1 LLDFDSLSAI
11 INVKFYFKKGQKMKN
26 TKFLRVAALLMAV
39 IMMMSFCLVS
49 CDDGENAE
57 TTPADTTPAATTPAE
72 TTPAETTPATTTPP
86 ANPDADVSTA
96 AGVAAL
102 LNANLSGMIPTVP
115 DGEQGGE
122 QGGIGNIGD
131 IMGAI
136 DLSAIDVKT
145 IVAELI
151 KSMEGMSL
159 TVDNLSGSL
168 VAGQSLPDKFQL
180 SGNFIYMLGKDSL
193 GGDAKVIGK
202 ITADGVSMIGSA
214 SGMVMPMNTVS
225 FAETYAQIDAAIAS
239 LSASL
244 EAMPKVEIDVDIE
257 AIKTALTVKE
267 DDLIDLGNG
276 VWQLKST
283 YVVNVIKTVLGE
295 LGATEAELGDAQ
307 DVFNLILV
315 TNMTADLS
323 KYAQTGELTVKLDIP
338 QTLTVTVYSSATVY
352 TVDVVAGEVKA
363 SFRAEQTTSG
373 VNFTA
378 KITEGELTLLD
389 ASFNASA
396 TENGMTATF
405 VANVLEISYETD
417 ENGNITNA
425 VTTPYKAE
433 GTFSILNTG
442 ASQSLTVSSEG
453 KSILEM
459 SFTATASAEGM
470 QMTFTFADKQNALD
484 ASITASIGAS
494 TELHI
499 SVNDA
504 GVEAKVDF
512 VMNMAD
518 ANGEIVKSSVT
529 ASGATTLSF
538 NVKVVS
544 VDANGTPK
552 FNIALVTPD
561 GDISFDI
568 STAAV
573 AAPELTADEK
583 SALEFCDNYL
593 ANYATY
599 MAQLAAYDAQV
610 EAAVVAG
617 KTLPMDFALIDKT
630 NPNVVYHYYVFVYSA
645 EEYEVDGF
653 IELAP
658 DTTGYNVITEADL
671 AV

>member
-1 LLDFDSLSAI
+1 
-11 INVKFYFKKGQKMKN
+11 MKN

-72 TTPAETTPATTTPP
+72 TTPADTTNTSGGEL

-122 QGGIGNIGD
+122 QSGVGNIGNIGD

-151 KSMEGMSL
+151 KAMDGMNL

-168 VAGQSLPDKFQL
+168 VAGQSLPEKFQL
-180 SGNFIYMLGKDSL
+180 SNNFIYMLGKDSF
-193 GGDAKVIGK
+193 GDDAKVIGK
-202 ITADGVSMIGSA
+202 ITADGVSMIASA
-214 SGMVMPMNTVS
+214 SGMVMAMTSVS
-225 FAETYAQIDAAIAS
+225 FADIYAQIDAALAS

-307 DVFNLILV
+307 DIFNLILV

-352 TVDVVAGEVKA
+352 TVDVVAGEIKA
-363 SFRAEQTTSG
+363 SL
-373 VNFTA
+373 N
-378 KITEGELTLLD
+378 
-389 ASFNASA
+389 A
-396 TENGMTATF
+396 TEQ
-405 VANVLEISYETD
+405 ET
-417 ENGNITNA
+417 GG
-425 VTTPYKAE
+425 K
-433 GTFSILNTG
+433 
-442 ASQSLTVSSEG
+442 LTVSVTELDKEVLGATITVSDNGSKMTSSGFVNVSEADEAGNVTSHRYETTSDLESTETGMTG
-453 KSILEM
+453 KAVVKCDGAELMKSEYTLSANESGMQFSATIEDKQNNLNA
-459 SFTATASAEGM
+459 SFTASM
-470 QMTFTFADKQNALD
+470 
-484 ASITASIGAS
+484 GAS
-494 TELHI
+494 TELHVL
-499 SVNDA
+499 VNNA
-504 GVEAKVDF
+504 GAETKADF

-518 ANGEIVKSSVT
+518 ANGEIVKANLT
-529 ASGATTLSF
+529 ARGATVVSF
-538 NVKVVS
+538 AVKVVS
-544 VDANGTPK
+544 VDASGAPK
-552 FNIALVTPD
+552 LNIALVTPD

-573 AAPELTADEK
+573 AAPELTDEEK
-583 SALEFCDNYL
+583 ATFELCDIYV

-599 MAQLAAYDAQV
+599 AAQLADYDAKV

>member
-1 LLDFDSLSAI
+1 
-11 INVKFYFKKGQKMKN
+11 MKN
-26 TKFLRVAALLMAV
+26 TKFLRVAALLVAV
-39 IMMMSFCLVS
+39 IMMMSLCLVS

-115 DGEQGGE
+115 DGGEQGGE

-151 KSMEGMSL
+151 KSMDGMNL
-159 TVDNLSGSL
+159 TVDNISGSL
-168 VAGQSLPDKFQL
+168 AEAQSLPDKFQL
-180 SGNFIYMLGKDSL
+180 SNNFVYMIGKDSF

-202 ITADGVSMIGSA
+202 ITADGISMIGSA

-225 FAETYAQIDAAIAS
+225 FAETYAQIDAALAS

-295 LGATEAELGDAQ
+295 LGATETELGDAQ
-307 DVFNLILV
+307 AVFDLILV

-352 TVDVVAGEVKA
+352 TVDVVAGEIKA
-363 SFRAEQTTSG
+363 SLNATTQEAG
-373 VNFTA
+373 G
-378 KITEGELTLLD
+378 K
-389 ASFNASA
+389 
-396 TENGMTATF
+396 
-405 VANVLEISYETD
+405 
-417 ENGNITNA
+417 
-425 VTTPYKAE
+425 
-433 GTFSILNTG
+433 
-442 ASQSLTVSSEG
+442 LTVSVTELDKEVLAATLTVTDNGNKMTFSGFANVSEADEAG
-453 KSILEM
+453 NVTDHRYETTTNVESTETGMTCKMVVKCDGADLMKSEYTL
-459 SFTATASAEGM
+459 SANESGM
-470 QMTFTFADKQNALD
+470 QFNGTFEDKQNNLN
-484 ASITASIGAS
+484 ASFAVIMGAS
-494 TELHI
+494 TELHVL
-499 SVNDA
+499 VNNA
-504 GVEAKVDF
+504 GVETKADF

-518 ANGEIVKSSVT
+518 ANGEIVKMSVT
-529 ASGATTLSF
+529 ASGVTTFSF
-538 NVKVVS
+538 AVKVAS
-544 VDANGTPK
+544 VDASGTPK
-552 FNIALVTPD
+552 FNVALVTPD

-573 AAPELTADEK
+573 AAPELNDAEK
-583 SALEFCDNYL
+583 AALALCDNYL
-593 ANYATY
+593 ANYTTY
-599 MAQLAAYDAQV
+599 MAQLADYDAKV
-610 EAAVVAG
+610 EAAVAAG
-617 KTLPMDFALIDKT
+617 KTLPMDFALVDKT
-630 NPNVVYHYYVFVYSA
+630 NPNVVYHYYVFDNGA
-645 EEYEVDGF
+645 GEYDIEGF
-653 IELAP
+653 VEFAL
-658 DTTGYNVITEADL
+658 DTTLYNVITEADL

>member
-1 LLDFDSLSAI
+1 
-11 INVKFYFKKGQKMKN
+11 MKN

-72 TTPAETTPATTTPP
+72 TTPADTTNTSGGEL

-115 DGEQGGE
+115 EGGEQGGE
-122 QGGIGNIGD
+122 QSGVGNIGNIGD

-136 DLSAIDVKT
+136 DLSAIDAKS
-145 IVAELI
+145 IVTELI
-151 KSMEGMSL
+151 KAMDGMSL
-159 TVDNLSGSL
+159 TVDNISGSL
-168 VAGQSLPDKFQL
+168 AEGQSLPEKFQL
-180 SGNFIYMLGKDSL
+180 SNNFIYMLGKDSF
-193 GGDAKVIGK
+193 GDDAKVIGK
-202 ITADGVSMIGSA
+202 ITADGISMIGSA
-214 SGMVMPMNTVS
+214 SGMVMPMTSVS
-225 FAETYAQIDAAIAS
+225 FADIYAQIDAALAS

-307 DVFNLILV
+307 AVFDLILV

-323 KYAQTGELTVKLDIP
+323 KYAQTGELTIKLDIP

-352 TVDVVAGEVKA
+352 TVDVVAGEFKA
-363 SFRAEQTTSG
+363 SLNATTQEMGGKLTLSVTELTELDDKEVLGATITVSDNGNKMTSSGFVNVSEADEAGNVTSHRYETTSDLES
-373 VNFTA
+373 
-378 KITEGELTLLD
+378 TET
-389 ASFNASA
+389 
-396 TENGMTATF
+396 GMTGKAVVKCDGAELMKSEYTLS
-405 VANVLEISYETD
+405 ANES
-417 ENGNITNA
+417 GMQ
-425 VTTPYKAE
+425 
-433 GTFSILNTG
+433 FS
-442 ASQSLTVSSEG
+442 A
-453 KSILEM
+453 ILEYKQNNLNA
-459 SFTATASAEGM
+459 SFTASM
-470 QMTFTFADKQNALD
+470 
-484 ASITASIGAS
+484 GAS
-494 TELHI
+494 TELHVL
-499 SVNDA
+499 VNDA
-504 GVEAKVDF
+504 GVETKADF

-518 ANGEIVKSSVT
+518 ANGEIVKMSVT
-529 ASGATTLSF
+529 ASGVTTFSF
-538 NVKVVS
+538 AVKAVS
-544 VDANGTPK
+544 VDASGAPK

-573 AAPELTADEK
+573 AAPELTNEEK
-583 SALEFCDNYL
+583 AMFELCDVYV

-599 MAQLAAYDAQV
+599 AAQLADYDAKV
-610 EAAVVAG
+610 EAALNAG
-617 KTLPMDFALIDKT
+617 KTLPMDFALIEKT
-630 NPNVVYHYYVFVYSA
+630 NPTVVYHYYVFVYSA
-645 EEYEVDGF
+645 EEYEIDGF
-653 IELAP
+653 IELVP
-658 DTTGYNVITEADL
+658 DTTGYNVISEADL